1 MSRRVMGVT
10 AQHHLI
16 RSVKS
21 FSLELANAIKAVG
34 PVKLEKRTHQSLG
47 CFLSRSVIG
56 QQLSKHAAQR
66 IWARIELAAE
76 DRSKLIPD
84 FFHPRSAPLLR
95 RCGVSG
101 NKIKTL
107 QSIWKVHNEG
117 LLCSE
122 VVGGMAPSLRS
133 AHLQEIWGVG
143 PWTCDMVA
151 IFFYGDPDVWPE
163 GDVSVQKTLQR
174 FVGDKALVVA
184 DRCSPY
190 RSTLALYLW
199 RILDG
204 ERKPN
209 RNDQALASRESERNP
224 W

>member
-101 NKIKTL
+101 NQDKNLTEYL
-107 QSIWKVHNEG
+107 E
-117 LLCSE
+117 
-122 VVGGMAPSLRS
+122 S
-133 AHLQEIWGVG
+133 AQ
-143 PWTCDMVA
+143 
-151 IFFYGDPDVWPE
+151 
-163 GDVSVQKTLQR
+163 
-174 FVGDKALVVA
+174 
-184 DRCSPY
+184 
-190 RSTLALYLW
+190 
-199 RILDG
+199 
-204 ERKPN
+204 
-209 RNDQALASRESERNP
+209 
-224 W
+224 

>member
-1 MSRRVMGVT
+1 MSVI

-21 FSLELANAIKAVG
+21 FSSELANTIKAVG
-34 PVKLEKRTHQSLG
+34 PVKVEKRTHQSLG

-66 IWARIELAAE
+66 IWARIELAAAK
-76 DRSKLIPD
+76 RAKLIPD
-84 FFHPRSAPLLR
+84 FFHPRAAALLR

-101 NKIKTL
+101 NKIKAL
-107 QSIWKVHNEG
+107 QSIRAAHNEG

-122 VVGGMAPSLRS
+122 VVGDMAPSLRS

-151 IFFYGDPDVWPE
+151 IFFCGDPDIWPE
-163 GDVSVQKTLQR
+163 GDVAVQKTLQK
-174 FVGDKALVVA
+174 FVGDKTLVVA
-184 DRCSPY
+184 AQCSPY
-190 RSTLALYLW
+190 RSTLALYMW

-204 ERKPN
+204 KKNPRGD
-209 RNDQALASRESERNP
+209 DQALGPREPKRNP

>member
-1 MSRRVMGVT
+1 
-10 AQHHLI
+10 
-16 RSVKS
+16 
-21 FSLELANAIKAVG
+21 
-34 PVKLEKRTHQSLG
+34 
-47 CFLSRSVIG
+47 
-56 QQLSKHAAQR
+56 
-66 IWARIELAAE
+66 
-76 DRSKLIPD
+76 
-84 FFHPRSAPLLR
+84 
-95 RCGVSG
+95 
-101 NKIKTL
+101 
-107 QSIWKVHNEG
+107 
-117 LLCSE
+117 
-122 VVGGMAPSLRS
+122 
-133 AHLQEIWGVG
+133 
-143 PWTCDMVA
+143 MVA